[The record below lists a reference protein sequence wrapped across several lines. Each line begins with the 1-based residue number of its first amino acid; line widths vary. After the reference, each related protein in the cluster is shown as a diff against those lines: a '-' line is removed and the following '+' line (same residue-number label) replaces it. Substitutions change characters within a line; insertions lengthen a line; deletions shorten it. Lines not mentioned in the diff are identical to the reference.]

1 MAVRGIQIIG
11 LLVSTA
17 SLIGILLLRR
27 GNRLTSRSYVFW
39 VCFWTVFT
47 IVDIFPSMTG
57 YITPYF
63 DLGRNMYTLTAISVM
78 TLFIFVFGLFS
89 YINELH
95 WKINEMVR
103 DNALVDWRTNHQEEW
118 TRDER

>member
-1 MAVRGIQIIG
+1 
-11 LLVSTA
+11 
-17 SLIGILLLRR
+17 
-27 GNRLTSRSYVFW
+27 
-39 VCFWTVFT
+39 
-47 IVDIFPSMTG
+47 MTG

-78 TLFIFVFGLFS
+78 ALFILVFGLFS

-103 DNALVDWRTNHQEEW
+103 DNAIVDWRTNHQKAW